1 MAPGPSA
8 ALLHVVCVQVTE
20 PVSGN
25 YYPVTAVAAIADQ
38 QVTAAVITD
47 RWEHSAVPQLV
58 GKDNCACI
66 AVRLWLT

>member
-1 MAPGPSA
+1 
-8 ALLHVVCVQVTE
+8 VQVTE

-47 RWEHSAVPQLV
+47 RWEREVTGSGVAWYSATATILHALFVP
-58 GKDNCACI
+58 NI
-66 AVRLWLT
+66 